1 MSNENLTIDLD
12 FGLSQLSGNR
22 DLLIKMFDRFC
33 SDYAPFADE
42 LLALA
47 ESKNTQEL
55 RMKVH
60 TIKGVAGNL
69 GFQALHKA
77 SKTVEDEIKQSS
89 GQLES
94 FLHKFIATLNE
105 TVTEIERI
113 KNGSDPAPAT
123 NKEGLNELK
132 RLLQENEFISS
143 DHLNELLSNSDL
155 SEHSKTQISQ
165 SINDLDYPAALA
177 LL

>member
-33 SDYAPFADE
+33 SDYAPFAGE
-42 LLALA
+42 LQALA
-47 ESKNTQEL
+47 DSGSTQEL

-69 GFQALHKA
+69 GFRALHTA
-77 SKTVEDEIKQSS
+77 SKTLENEIKQPN
-89 GQLES
+89 GQLQT
-94 FLHKFIATLNE
+94 LLQQFIVTLNE
-105 TVTEIERI
+105 TVAEIDRI
-113 KNGSDPAPAT
+113 KSGADAPA
-123 NKEGLNELK
+123 NNDGLNELK
-132 RLLQENEFISS
+132 RLLEENEFISS
-143 DHLNELLSNSDL
+143 DRLNELLSGSDL
-155 SEHSKTQISQ
+155 PEQSKMQISQ

>member
-42 LLALA
+42 LMALA
-47 ESKNTQEL
+47 ESDNTQVL

-69 GFQALHKA
+69 GFQALYKA

-89 GQLES
+89 GQLEP
-94 FLHKFIATLNE
+94 FLQKFIATLNE
-105 TVTEIERI
+105 TVTEIDKI
-113 KNGSDPAPAT
+113 KNGSDPASTASQ
-123 NKEGLNELK
+123 EGLNELK
-132 RLLQENEFISS
+132 QLLKENEFISS
-143 DHLNELLSNSDL
+143 EHLNELLSNSDL
-155 SEHSKTQISQ
+155 SEQSKVKINQL
-165 SINDLDYPAALA
+165 INDLDYPSALA

>member
-33 SDYAPFADE
+33 SDYAPFAGE
-42 LLALA
+42 LQALA
-47 ESKNTQEL
+47 DSENTQEL

-69 GFQALHKA
+69 GFRALHTSSKA
-77 SKTVEDEIKQSS
+77 LENEIKRPN
-89 GQLES
+89 GQLQF
-94 FLHKFIATLNE
+94 FLQQFIDTLNE
-105 TVTEIERI
+105 TVTEIDRI
-113 KNGSDPAPAT
+113 KSGGGAETAP
-123 NKEGLNELK
+123 NNDGLNELK
-132 RLLQENEFISS
+132 RLLEENEFISS
-143 DHLNELLSNSDL
+143 DRLNELLSGSDL
-155 SEHSKTQISQ
+155 SEQSKMQISQ

>member
-33 SDYAPFADE
+33 SDYAPFAGE
-42 LLALA
+42 LQALA
-47 ESKNTQEL
+47 DSENMQEL

-69 GFQALHKA
+69 GFRALHTA
-77 SKTVEDEIKQSS
+77 SKTLENEIKRPN
-89 GQLES
+89 GQLQI
-94 FLHKFIATLNE
+94 FLQQFIETLND
-105 TVTEIERI
+105 TVTEIDNI
-113 KNGSDPAPAT
+113 KNGSAAEPAA
-123 NKEGLNELK
+123 NNEGLTELK
-132 RLLQENEFISS
+132 RLLEENEFISS
-143 DHLNELLSNSDL
+143 DRLNELLSTSDL
-155 SEHSKTQISQ
+155 PEQSKMQISQ

>member
-33 SDYAPFADE
+33 SDYAPFAGE
-42 LLALA
+42 LQALA
-47 ESKNTQEL
+47 DSENTQEL

-69 GFQALHKA
+69 GFRALHTA
-77 SKTVEDEIKQSS
+77 SKNLENEIKQPN
-89 GQLES
+89 GQLQY
-94 FLHKFIATLNE
+94 FLQQFIDTLHL
-105 TVTEIERI
+105 TVTEINHI
-113 KNGSDPAPAT
+113 KNGNESSSAT
-123 NKEGLNELK
+123 SSEGINELR
-132 RLLQENEFISS
+132 RLLEENEFISN
-143 DHLNELLSNSDL
+143 DRLRELLAD
-155 SEHSKTQISQ
+155 SELPEQRKMQISQ
-165 SINDLDYPAALA
+165 SINDLDYPSALA